1 MLRGFYTAASGM
13 IAQQRQQEAFANNI
27 SNANTPGYKADQTT
41 LRAFPEMLMNQMAGK
56 KLPTQSKTYIPIRQ
70 PIGSLNTGV
79 YAQEMIPNFNQGDVQ
94 ETGIPTDFALVQRNL
109 PDETGALFFTVQ
121 NEAGDVRYTRNGNF
135 TVDGAGFLVA
145 NEGYYVLDANGEP
158 IATNDKDFTV
168 TNDGLLQTDNGTVPL
183 GIAYAT
189 DANAMVKE
197 GNDLYNGDVE
207 AVPAGAT
214 FSVKQGFLERSNVDT
229 LQAMTQMMESYRL
242 FETNQRVLKAY
253 DQSMEKAV
261 SEIGRLV

>member
-1 MLRGFYTAASGM
+1 
-13 IAQQRQQEAFANNI
+13 
-27 SNANTPGYKADQTT
+27 
-41 LRAFPEMLMNQMAGK
+41 
-56 KLPTQSKTYIPIRQ
+56 
-70 PIGSLNTGV
+70 
-79 YAQEMIPNFNQGDVQ
+79 
-94 ETGIPTDFALVQRNL
+94 
-109 PDETGALFFTVQ
+109 
-121 NEAGDVRYTRNGNF
+121 
-135 TVDGAGFLVA
+135 
-145 NEGYYVLDANGEP
+145 
-158 IATNDKDFTV
+158 
-168 TNDGLLQTDNGTVPL
+168 
-183 GIAYAT
+183 
-189 DANAMVKE
+189 MVKE